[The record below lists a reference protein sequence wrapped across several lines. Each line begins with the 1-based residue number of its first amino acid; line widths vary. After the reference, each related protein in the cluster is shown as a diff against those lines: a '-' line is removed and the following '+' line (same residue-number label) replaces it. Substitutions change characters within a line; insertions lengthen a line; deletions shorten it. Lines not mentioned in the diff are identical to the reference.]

1 MGGPSPRS
9 GGASFFSRIF
19 GATGDSGDD
28 DAAASDA
35 AEPDVRAALRKIE
48 IVTARMADLA
58 LSGNYR
64 SSFKGQGLAFREV
77 RPYQPGDDVRS
88 IDWNVSARMHE
99 AYVKVFQ
106 EEREMTVMLAVD
118 RSESEIFGTRRAS
131 KAFVATEVS
140 ALVAFSAI
148 KHNDRVGLILGG
160 ERVGRIIAPKRGE
173 KHVMRVVRE
182 VLTFRREEAPERAY
196 TEDRHRAPPL
206 GARTDLRGLLE
217 SLVRVCRRRSV
228 AFVVS
233 DFFAEGYDD
242 ALAIAARKHDL
253 IPVVLS
259 DPRDLELPDVGLS
272 SFRDPES
279 GAAVVVDTS
288 DRTVRAHYKQFMEG
302 LIAARARRFRRLGL
316 DAVTI
321 TTDGSTVDPF
331 RALFARR
338 ARKRRS

>member
-1 MGGPSPRS
+1 MGPSPRS
-9 GGASFFSRIF
+9 GGASLFSRIF
-19 GATGDSGDD
+19 GGTED
-28 DAAASDA
+28 DAGDEAAA
-35 AEPDVRAALRKIE
+35 PDVRAALRKIE

-160 ERVGRIIAPKRGE
+160 ERVGRIVAPKRGE

-182 VLTFRREEAPERAY
+182 VLTFRRQAAPQPTAQQ
-196 TEDRHRAPPL
+196 AVPPL

-228 AFVVS
+228 AFLVS

-253 IPVVLS
+253 IPVVLT

-288 DRTVRAHYKQFMEG
+288 DAAVRAHYKEFMEG
-302 LIAARARRFRRLGL
+302 LIAARAKRFRRLGL
-316 DAVTI
+316 DAVTVS
-321 TTDGSTVDPF
+321 TDGSTVDPF

-338 ARKRRS
+338 ARKRRG

>member
-1 MGGPSPRS
+1 MGPSL
-9 GGASFFSRIF
+9 FSRIF
-19 GATGDSGDD
+19 GGTGDSGSNDPAD
-28 DAAASDA
+28 EAA

-160 ERVGRIIAPKRGE
+160 ERVGRIVAPKRGE

-182 VLTFRREEAPERAY
+182 VLTFRREPPPRGAPRQDETRQS
-196 TEDRHRAPPL
+196 PPL

-253 IPVVLS
+253 IPVVLT

-279 GAAVVVDTS
+279 GASVVVDTS
-288 DRTVRAHYKQFMEG
+288 DRGVRAHYKQFMRD
-302 LIAARARRFRRLGL
+302 LVAARAKRFRRLGL
-316 DAVTI
+316 DAVTV

-338 ARKRRS
+338 ARKRRG

>member
-1 MGGPSPRS
+1 MGPSPRS
-9 GGASFFSRIF
+9 GGASLFSRIF
-19 GATGDSGDD
+19 GGTEEAGRRDPDEE
-28 DAAASDA
+28 AA
-35 AEPDVRAALRKIE
+35 PDVRAALRKIE

-148 KHNDRVGLILGG
+148 KHNDRVGLIVGG
-160 ERVGRIIAPKRGE
+160 ERVGRIVAPKRGE

-182 VLTFRREEAPERAY
+182 VLTFRRRPTEDDAAKGAPERG
-196 TEDRHRAPPL
+196 APPL

-253 IPVVLS
+253 IPVVLT

-288 DRTVRAHYKQFMEG
+288 DRSVRAHYKQFMEG
-302 LIAARARRFRRLGL
+302 LIAARAKRFRRLGL
-316 DAVTI
+316 DAVTVS
-321 TTDGSTVDPF
+321 TDGSTVDPF

-338 ARKRRS
+338 ARRRRG